1 MTGNAN
7 AQNNPIPPTSQ
18 PHSDQII
25 PDSRNAQADR
35 ARNRLLMPE
44 IMSAPSALAMSNAH
58 NAPSALAMPP
68 GLAPIGQVMLGTKSV
83 PTDRAPS
90 APAMPA
96 DRAPTDPAMPTD
108 HVPTAPA
115 TPGAPIAP
123 AGTIIVPGPIAQVF
137 HVILGITAVQVAMT
151 GLITIGGRSATTAT
165 TATTGTTAM
174 TGTTSITDQ
183 AASRTRGVAS
193 IIGTRHTTGGRRI
206 TGAGRITAIP
216 FGTRTVIATTIP
228 FGLSG
233 AAMFISRRP

>member
-18 PHSDQII
+18 PHSARII

-35 ARNRLLMPE
+35 ARNHHLMPE
-44 IMSAPSALAMSNAH
+44 IMSAPSAPAMPNAH
-58 NAPSALAMPP
+58 NAPNAPAMPP
-68 GLAPIGQVMLGTKSV
+68 GLAPIGQVMLETKSV
-83 PTDRAPS
+83 PTDRAPTDLV
-90 APAMPA
+90 MPA
-96 DRAPTDPAMPTD
+96 AHNAL
-108 HVPTAPA
+108 AA
-115 TPGAPIAP
+115 
-123 AGTIIVPGPIAQVF
+123 TIIAPGPIAQVF
-137 HVILGITAVQVAMT
+137 HVIFGITAVQVAMT
-151 GLITIGGRSATTAT
+151 GLITIGGRSATTA
-165 TATTGTTAM
+165 TTAM

>member
-18 PHSDQII
+18 PHSARII

-35 ARNRLLMPE
+35 ARNHHLMPE
-44 IMSAPSALAMSNAH
+44 IMSAPSAPAMPNAH
-58 NAPSALAMPP
+58 NAPNALAMPP

-123 AGTIIVPGPIAQVF
+123 AGTIIVPGPIAQVIF
-137 HVILGITAVQVAMT
+137 GITAVQVAMT
-151 GLITIGGRSATTAT
+151 GLITIGGRSATTA
-165 TATTGTTAM
+165 TTAM